1 MIKRLFAA
9 FAVFALI
16 FTACETPN
24 GEEKVG
30 KIHIE
35 RYPTYDIEVP
45 GCFNASYVI
54 DEVVEGAKVTA
65 TTSAEWIHVNDIFED
80 TCEIAFCVDENPGDA
95 RTGKIVVKYAGAT
108 ADITINQAAAVI
120 E

>member
-24 GEEKVG
+24 GEKEVG
-30 KIHIE
+30 QIHIE
-35 RYPTYDIEVP
+35 EFPTYDIDVP
-45 GCFNASYVI
+45 GCFIASYVI
-54 DEVVEGAKVTA
+54 DKVVEGAKVTA
-65 TTSAEWIHVNDIFED
+65 TTSAEWIHINGIFED
-80 TCEIAFCVDENPGDA
+80 TCEISFCVDPNTGDA
-95 RTGKIVVKYAGAT
+95 RTGKIVVKYAGAK
-108 ADITINQAAAVI
+108 ADITINQAAAEV